1 MNRLWYHGLQLKVAT
16 VVAGLVN
23 NKLTELA
30 ELNLEGVA
38 TADEQKRGV
47 FQIVSCFRIIEEMRV
62 LNEGL
67 RTSIMDEHADA

>member
-1 MNRLWYHGLQLKVAT
+1 MNRLWFHGLQLKVAT

-38 TADEQKRGV
+38 TAVEQKSGV

-67 RTSIMDEHADA
+67 RTSIMDEHADT